1 MTKEN
6 IYSNFAPASC
16 LPDCWCEMPRV
27 GEMILEPGNTWSNFA
42 FVFCGL
48 FVLWLKN
55 EIPNRK
61 LLSFGFV
68 FLGVGSM
75 AFHATQTFI
84 GQTLD
89 VFGMYFLVSIFIFQ
103 LWARRFNY
111 LYFSLFNALSL
122 LGLYYIPDLR
132 RWGFLVLVVFL
143 IGLAKR
149 KLYWNKYLTGAI
161 GSMVIGQVLWNLDRL
176 KIVCDPD
183 FFFNGHF
190 FWHIF
195 SALSA
200 LLFSLCLR
208 PRYLRH

>member
-1 MTKEN
+1 MAKEN

-27 GEMILEPGNTWSNFA
+27 GEMILEPGNTWSNLA

-48 FVLWLKN
+48 FVLWLKD

-68 FLGVGSM
+68 FLGAGSM

-103 LWARRFNY
+103 LWSRRFNY
-111 LYFSLFNALSL
+111 LYFSLFQCHFPYRSL
-122 LGLYYIPDLR
+122 LYSRPSSVG
-132 RWGFLVLVVFL
+132 
-143 IGLAKR
+143 
-149 KLYWNKYLTGAI
+149 
-161 GSMVIGQVLWNLDRL
+161 
-176 KIVCDPD
+176 
-183 FFFNGHF
+183 
-190 FWHIF
+190 IF
-195 SALSA
+195 STCCIFNCFGPNES
-200 LLFSLCLR
+200 FIGIST
-208 PRYLRH
+208 